1 MTTSTTTPR
10 PALDYLLW
18 SMPKQLWFA
27 LLMIA
32 SLFACSQTG
41 QPDSGSKRRLRVS
54 VGEIK
59 DISLPSGGDGNSE
72 LIGTSDNQ
80 EVVEVSR
87 QQLAPAVDTLSRT
100 NNGPTVFQIKGVT
113 IGTANVVF
121 STKPMNQTGSGQTI
135 RTYVVQV
142 TAK

>member
-1 MTTSTTTPR
+1 MTTSTTTRR
-10 PALDYLLW
+10 PALAHLLW
-18 SMPKQLWFA
+18 SVRKQLWFTF
-27 LLMIA
+27 LMLGLI
-32 SLFACSQTG
+32 ACSQTG

-59 DISLPSGGDGNSE
+59 DISLPTTGDGSLE
-72 LIGTSDNQ
+72 LIGASDNQ

-100 NNGPTVFQIKGVT
+100 NSGPTVFQIKGVT
-113 IGTANVVF
+113 VGTANVVF
-121 STKPMNQTGSGQTI
+121 STKPMNQAGSGQTI